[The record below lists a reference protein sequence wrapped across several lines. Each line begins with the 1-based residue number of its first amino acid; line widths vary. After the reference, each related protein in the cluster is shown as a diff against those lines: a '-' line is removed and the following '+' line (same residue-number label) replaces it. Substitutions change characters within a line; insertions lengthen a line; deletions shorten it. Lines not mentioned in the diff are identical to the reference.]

1 MKTITKRISCLFSFI
16 FLVPVSGLEHNIYGQ
31 TANPADK
38 TVVYINQVGYQPA
51 SSKIALVKGSAAKFS
66 VIDAKSNAV
75 VLTGNLSAPGYWP
88 LSGDSLCI
96 ADFSTLTTPGL
107 YKICIGQS
115 NCSYNFSIKENAYRE
130 LAKAAIKAFYYNRAS
145 SPITAQYGG
154 KWARPAGH
162 PDTKVLVHASAA
174 SKARPEGT
182 IISSPGGWYDAG
194 DYNKYIVNSGIS
206 TYTLLLFYQ
215 LYPDYCQSLK
225 TNIPESSNNIPD
237 VVDELLYNLKWML
250 TMQDPNDG
258 GVYHKLTNKSFD
270 PFEMPDKAVAP
281 RYVVEKSTA
290 ATLDFAAV
298 MAMASRVFADSKI
311 ASLKT
316 LSKNCLL
323 AATKAMKWANS
334 NPAIYY
340 TQPPDI
346 NTGTYGDEVLDDEFF
361 WAKSEMC
368 LTTGNKSWLEGKDI
382 LNRNAV
388 APSWGSVGT
397 LGLISFALSTNPVFK
412 DYKRLA
418 QKQLIA
424 QASILAA
431 KANASACK
439 VSLDIFK
446 WGSNSDVANQAII
459 EWLAYKFTADKKYL
473 TAFQENVDYLLGEN
487 STGYCYVTGFGT
499 QSPMNIHHRISA
511 SDGVKEPVPGLLV
524 GGPNTVV
531 MNDCG
536 DKVHR
541 STFPA
546 KSYADE
552 QCSYSTNEIAIN
564 WNAPLF
570 FVIGALDATQS
581 K

>member
-1 MKTITKRISCLFSFI
+1 MKTINRWITCLFSFI
-16 FLVPVSGLEHNIYGQ
+16 FIVPVAGLEYNIFGQ
-31 TANPADK
+31 ATNPGNK
-38 TVVYINQVGYQPA
+38 NVIYINQVGYQPL
-51 SSKIALVKGSAAKFS
+51 SSKIALVNGNTHKFS
-66 VIDAKSNAV
+66 VIDANSKAV
-75 VLTGNLSAPGYWP
+75 VLTGDISAPEYWP
-88 LSGDSLCI
+88 FSGDSLST
-96 ADFSTLTTPGL
+96 ADFSALKTPGL
-107 YKICIGQS
+107 YQLCIGQD
-115 NCSYNFSIKENAYRE
+115 NCSYPFEIKGNVYHE
-130 LAKAAIKAFYYNRAS
+130 LAKAAIKAFYFNRAS
-145 SPITAQYGG
+145 FPLTAKYSG

-194 DYNKYIVNSGIS
+194 DYNKYIVNSGIT

-270 PFEMPDKAVAP
+270 PFVMPDKAVAP

-298 MAMASRVFADSKI
+298 MAMASRVFSNSKI

-316 LSKNCLL
+316 LSKTCLL
-323 AATKAMKWANS
+323 AATKAMKWANL
-334 NPAIYY
+334 NPAKYY
-340 TQPPDI
+340 IQPSDI
-346 NTGTYGDEVLDDEFF
+346 STGTYGDEVLDDEFF

-368 LTTGNKSWLEGKDI
+368 LATGNKSWLNEKDI
-382 LNRNAV
+382 LNGKAE
-388 APSWGSVGT
+388 APSWGNVST
-397 LGLISFALSTNPVFK
+397 LGLMSLALSNDHKFN
-412 DYKRLA
+412 DYKIIA
-418 QKQLIA
+418 QKQLISR
-424 QASILAA
+424 ASILAD

-446 WGSNSDVANQAII
+446 WGSNSDVANQAIV
-459 EWLAYKFTADKKYL
+459 EWMAYKFTADKKYL
-473 TAFQENVDYLLGEN
+473 TAFQENVDYLLGKN
-487 STGYCYVTGFGT
+487 PTGYCFVTGFGT
-499 QSPMNIHHRISA
+499 QSPKNIHHRISA
-511 SDGVKEPVPGLLV
+511 ADGVKEPVPGFLV

-531 MNDCG
+531 MKDCG
-536 DKVHR
+536 DKVQR

-570 FVIGALDATQS
+570 FVIG
-581 K
+581 